1 MSSKRTTSE
10 RLEEIED
17 RKIEILLEIG
27 RANERYGATMKRLES
42 EYERLDAEHF
52 TLRLEMMRSRQRRDM
67 R

>member
-1 MSSKRTTSE
+1 MSSERTMSE

-27 RANERYGATMKRLES
+27 RANEKYSTYLKRLES

-52 TLRLEMMRSRQRRDM
+52 SLRLEMMRSRKRRDG

>member
-1 MSSKRTTSE
+1 MSSESMKEE
-10 RLEEIED
+10 RLVKIED

-27 RANERYGATMKRLES
+27 RANKEYGTSMKRLES

-52 TLRLEMMRSRQRRDM
+52 SLRLEMMRSRQRRDG

>member
-1 MSSKRTTSE
+1 MSSELTTSE

-17 RKIEILLEIG
+17 RKIELLLEIG
-27 RANERYGATMKRLES
+27 RVNREYSATVKGLES

-52 TLRLEMMRSRQRRDM
+52 NLRIEMMRAKRGRDE

>member
-1 MSSKRTTSE
+1 MSSECMKQE

-27 RANERYGATMKRLES
+27 RANEKYSTYMKRLES

-52 TLRLEMMRSRQRRDM
+52 TLRLEMMRSRKRRDG

>member
-1 MSSKRTTSE
+1 MSSERMKHD

-27 RANERYGATMKRLES
+27 RANEKYSTYMKRLES

-52 TLRLEMMRSRQRRDM
+52 TLRLEMMRSRQMRDE

>member
-1 MSSKRTTSE
+1 MKQE

-27 RANERYGATMKRLES
+27 RANEKYSTYMKRLES

-52 TLRLEMMRSRQRRDM
+52 TLRLEMMRSRKRRDG

>member
-1 MSSKRTTSE
+1 MSSESRKEE
-10 RLEEIED
+10 RLEKIED

-27 RANERYGATMKRLES
+27 KTNKEYGTSMKRLES

-52 TLRLEMMRSRQRRDM
+52 TLRLEMMRSRQRRGE